1 MDSCVHGSQLCSH
14 AFILVTC
21 LNVYQTFSDFAESSI
36 LATLHTNRRL
46 QHKEAYGIGHV
57 RPKFHWIFDIVRQ
70 FRRDEMVHDQFIIE
84 RLHLRIKKPGEKIDN
99 LRRWEGSVL
108 AEALNH
114 QIQDLR
120 LLKGPCHV
128 LDNRCTHLD
137 EFPNACLLYTS
148 PSPRD

>member
-1 MDSCVHGSQLCSH
+1 
-14 AFILVTC
+14 
-21 LNVYQTFSDFAESSI
+21 
-36 LATLHTNRRL
+36 
-46 QHKEAYGIGHV
+46 
-57 RPKFHWIFDIVRQ
+57 
-70 FRRDEMVHDQFIIE
+70 MVHDQFIIE
-84 RLHLRIKKPGEKIDN
+84 RLHLRIKRPGEKIDN

-137 EFPNACLLYTS
+137 EFPNAIFCNSIRVEGKTLEVGDVVLWGGSAAKIQCCGEENDLFFVVLQIWEQREMRTDKAAIWTIPLRPPQVHDDAYFDT
-148 PSPRD
+148 